1 VLLVSNHSIV
11 PCFSLTAGTV
21 RCRALSNGCVSKSL
35 SDGAAQAFA
44 RAVHG
49 SLSNTAQSGHTGQ
62 AHFDESCIRVNKQLH
77 WLHVASTDQVT
88 SYTIHPKRGAPAMQ
102 AMGILIEFEGY
113 AVHDHWATS
122 HELGIPSDPF

>member
-1 VLLVSNHSIV
+1 MAVYLSHYQMVPLKHLQELFMDRYRIPLSQGTLDNILNRGNRLLSEFEQQTKQVIVSAD
-11 PCFSLTAGTV
+11 L
-21 RCRALSNGCVSKSL
+21 
-35 SDGAAQAFA
+35 
-44 RAVHG
+44 
-49 SLSNTAQSGHTGQ
+49 